1 MQKKCSLSETIEIL
15 TRKIEEIEVRTLE
28 ESELSDLTRK
38 QVYYL
43 DVIAQLRNPTPTEL
57 AQALQLSKP
66 SITAIVDKMV
76 QSGYILRVQSDEDK
90 RRAHVHLTDKG
101 KKVAELHDHVH
112 ATIAE
117 YLTQP
122 LDRSGIEQLTEI
134 LNRIVGQKKHGKDD
148 RTENR

>member
-1 MQKKCSLSETIEIL
+1 L

-43 DVIAQLRNPTPTEL
+43 DVIAQLQNPTPTEL

-66 SITAIVDKMV
+66 SITAIMDKMI

-90 RRAHVHLTDKG
+90 RSAHVHLTEKG

-112 ATIAE
+112 TTIAG
-117 YLTQP
+117 YLTKP
-122 LDRSGIEQLTEI
+122 LDRSEIERLTE
-134 LNRIVGQKKHGKDD
+134 LFNKIVD
-148 RTENR
+148 